1 MLDVHIGFAPRTR
14 VSVDVS
20 AIQHTNLHAHPN
32 VLEIVYVLRGSLQ
45 TRVSSETFDLD
56 AGDYAVLNP
65 ADPHVH
71 VGSPDNATAVL
82 HFDLGA
88 FRDVDPFSD
97 SMMFACE
104 SFDLP
109 RYRRQEALLRGLLL
123 DTVEA
128 VDSAEADK
136 PAADLIQRLCGGYS
150 LADYYQRDR
159 PLTATARQRFL
170 SIMAYVQTHLE
181 SRDLLDE
188 VAREH
193 HYSKSYV
200 SHFVKDSAAIGF
212 SNAVNAA
219 RVMRAERLLLTTE
232 YTMRDVSA
240 RCGFSDVKYF
250 TRCFADWFSQTPA
263 DYRAANRAAIHR
275 DNEVEP
281 VTAELT
287 TSLIREHRR
296 RVASPT
302 DTPRLSITPL
312 LVKNIGSRADLFD
325 KVSKFQ
331 TGHHH
336 AAETPTAVD
345 TGRRPHLLPMRIGHT
360 ELENGV
366 MSRGLASFSDSGMTP
381 CVVVEYTGKHS
392 TATLLE
398 ALAQQMRD
406 VGLDAVPMWL
416 VYSGVHA
423 RGAVDDVID
432 DAHRRHGLDIQAVL
446 TG

>member
-1 MLDVHIGFAPRTR
+1 VLDVHIGFAPGTR
-14 VSVDVS
+14 VSACVT
-20 AIQHTNLHAHPN
+20 AIARTNLHAHPHA
-32 VLEIVYVLRGSLQ
+32 LEIVYVLRGSLH

-56 AGDYAVLNP
+56 AGDYAVLNR

-71 VGSPDNATAVL
+71 VGSPDNVTAVL
-82 HFDLGA
+82 HFDLEA
-88 FRDVDPFSD
+88 FRNVDPFSD
-97 SMMFACE
+97 GMMFACE

-128 VDSAEADK
+128 VDATAADV
-136 PAADLIQRLCGGYS
+136 PAADLIRALCGGYS

-159 PLTATARQRFL
+159 PLTTAARQRFL
-170 SIMAYVQTHLE
+170 SIMAYVQTHLD

-200 SHFVKDSAAIGF
+200 SHFVKDNAAIGF
-212 SNAVNAA
+212 TNAVNAA
-219 RVMRAERLLLTTE
+219 RVMLAERLLLTTE
-232 YTMRDVSA
+232 YTMRDVSS

-250 TRCFADWFSQTPA
+250 TRCFSDWFKQTPA
-263 DYRAANRAAIHR
+263 DYRATNRPAVQR
-275 DNEVEP
+275 DDEVSP
-281 VTAELT
+281 VSPELAS
-287 TSLIREHRR
+287 SLIRDHRR

-325 KVSKFQ
+325 KVRNFQ
-331 TGHHH
+331 TDRRHG
-336 AAETPTAVD
+336 AAETSTADVH
-345 TGRRPHLLPMRIGHT
+345 RRRHLLPMRIGRT

-366 MSRGLASFSDSGMTP
+366 VGRGLASFSDAGVTP
-381 CVVVEYTGKHS
+381 CIVVEYTGRDS
-392 TATLLE
+392 TAALLE
-398 ALAQQMRD
+398 ALAEQMRD
-406 VGLDAVPMWL
+406 LGVDGVPMWL

-423 RGAVDDVID
+423 RAAVDDVV
-432 DAHRRHGLDIQAVL
+432 DASQLRYGLDIQPVL
-446 TG
+446 IG